1 MLKEK
6 SKNFIE
12 SIIDNDLNNGL
23 APQKLRFRF
32 PPEPNGYL
40 HIGHIKAIVLNFSL
54 GQKYN
59 APVNLRFDDT
69 NPIKE
74 DTLYIEE
81 IKKDIKWLGYQWDKE
96 CYASDYFEQLYQWAH
111 LLIDK
116 GLAYVDSQSSEE
128 IAQQKG
134 TPTRPGTPSKD
145 RLRSVKENK
154 QLFTQMKDGKFEQG
168 EYVLRAKLS
177 MESSNMLLRDPIIY
191 RIIDA
196 NHPKTKDKW
205 CIYPMYDWTHGQSD
219 FIEQVSHSLCSL
231 EFMPHRALYNTFL
244 TAILPQE
251 KDLPF
256 QREFSRLNVAY
267 SITSKRKIQQL
278 IALGYVDGWDDPR
291 LHTICALRRKGY
303 TPQSLKRFVELAG
316 VSKRSKVI
324 GLPLLEYC
332 IREDLNF
339 HAERVMAII
348 DPIKL
353 TIINYQQDHSENITF
368 EKNPQKPELGQQKVR
383 FSRELYIER
392 SDFMETPPNNF
403 FRLSI
408 GQPVRL
414 KGAYVVQAASVIKDL
429 KGNIVEVK
437 GVYYPDSKSGQDN
450 REGNYRNIKAT
461 IHWLS
466 IKDAIDAKAHIFDRL
481 LLSDDVEIQK
491 ETNYKELM
499 NPNSKKT
506 ISIKIEKTLANAME
520 GKQYQFLRMG
530 YFTADKGYSKE
541 NRIFN
546 KTATLR
552 DSYKP

>member
-1 MLKEK
+1 MKEK
-6 SKNFIE
+6 GKNFIE
-12 SIIDNDLNNGL
+12 SIIDKDLNNGL
-23 APQKLRFRF
+23 SSQKLRFRF

-74 DTLYIEE
+74 DALYIEE
-81 IKKDIKWLGYQWDKE
+81 IKKDINWLGYQWDQE

-134 TPTRPGTPSKD
+134 TPTRPGIPSKD
-145 RLRSVKENK
+145 RSRPIQENK
-154 QLFTQMKDGKFEQG
+154 ELFTQMKEGKFEQG
-168 EYVLRAKLS
+168 RYVLRAKLS
-177 MESSNMLLRDPIIY
+177 MDSPNMLLRDPVIY
-191 RIIDA
+191 RIIYA
-196 NHPKTKDKW
+196 THPKTKAQW

-231 EFMPHRALYNTFL
+231 EFMPHRALYNAFL

-267 SITSKRKIQQL
+267 SMTSKRKIQKL
-278 IALGYVDGWDDPR
+278 ISLGYVDGWDDPR

-332 IREDLNF
+332 IREDLNL
-339 HAERVMAII
+339 HAERVMAVI

-353 TIINYQQDHSENITF
+353 TIVNYEELYSEDITF
-368 EKNPQKPELGQQKVR
+368 EKNPQKPELGHQKVR

-392 SDFMETPPNNF
+392 SDFMETPPKKF

-408 GQPVRL
+408 GKQVRL
-414 KGAYVVQAASVIKDL
+414 KGAYVVQAESVIQDQKD
-429 KGNIVEVK
+429 NVVEVRCI
-437 GVYYPDSKSGQDN
+437 YYPDSKSGQSNGESD
-450 REGNYRNIKAT
+450 YSHIKAT

-466 IKDAIDAKAHIFDRL
+466 VQDAIDAKANVFDRL
-481 LLSDDVEIQK
+481 LLSDDVDSQK
-491 ETNYKELM
+491 ETDYQELI

-506 ISIKIEKTLANAME
+506 ISIKIEKSLANAIE
-520 GKQYQFLRMG
+520 GNQYQFLRMG
-530 YFTADKGYSKE
+530 YFTADKGFDKE

>member
-1 MLKEK
+1 MKG
-6 SKNFIE
+6 KNFIE
-12 SIIDNDLNNGL
+12 SIIDKDLDHGL
-23 APQKLRFRF
+23 STKKLRFRF

-69 NPIKE
+69 NPVKE
-74 DTLYIEE
+74 DALYIEE
-81 IKKDIKWLGYQWDKE
+81 IKKDIQWLGYQWDKE

-111 LLIDK
+111 VLIDK
-116 GLAYVDSQSSEE
+116 GLAYVDSQNSEE
-128 IAQQKG
+128 IALQKG
-134 TPTRPGTPSKD
+134 TPTKPGIPSKD
-145 RLRSVKENK
+145 RSRPVEENK
-154 QLFTQMKDGKFEQG
+154 QLFTQMREGMFEQG
-168 EYVLRAKLS
+168 RYVLRAKLS
-177 MESSNMLLRDPIIY
+177 MESPNMLLRDPIIY
-191 RIIDA
+191 RIIHSH
-196 NHPKTKDKW
+196 HPKTKDKW

-256 QREFSRLNVAY
+256 QREFSRLNLAY
-267 SITSKRKIQQL
+267 SITSKREIQKL
-278 IALGYVDGWDDPR
+278 ISLGYVDGWDDPR
-291 LHTICALRRKGY
+291 LNTICALRRKGY

-316 VSKRSKVI
+316 VSKRSKVV

-332 IREDLNF
+332 IREDLNL
-339 HAERVMAII
+339 HAERVMAVI

-353 TIINYQQDHSENITF
+353 TIVNYDEHKTEEISF
-368 EKNPQKPELGQQKVR
+368 EKNPQNPKTGHQKVR

-392 SDFMETPPNNF
+392 TDFIENPPKKF
-403 FRLSI
+403 FRLSM
-408 GQPVRL
+408 GKEVRL
-414 KGAYVVQAASVIKDL
+414 KGAYVVRAESIIKDPM
-429 KGNIVEVK
+429 GSVVEVHCI
-437 GVYYPDSKSGQDN
+437 YYPDSKSGLNNDQSK
-450 REGNYRNIKAT
+450 YRNVRAT
-461 IHWLS
+461 IHWLA
-466 IKDAIDAKAHIFDRL
+466 IRDAIDAKVQVFDRL
-481 LLSDDVEIQK
+481 LLSDDIGSRK
-491 ETNYKELM
+491 EPNYKNLI
-499 NPNSKKT
+499 NPDSKKR
-506 ISIKIEKTLANAME
+506 ISIKIEKSLANAVE

-530 YFTADKGYSKE
+530 YFTTDKGYSKE